1 VHLGLSRSLDGRD
14 RLSVIAVR
22 ITIDLARLNKNDD
35 GMTHTGRTCA
45 RYERVA
51 RYERCSSCTI
61 LIFEFE
67 AKCHDIVM
75 CNERTEFY
83 DFTILSLFFHIDRID
98 LHDTID
104 ITAYTLV
111 SDKLEINETLSVAVL
126 WAESVWGILRGLETF
141 SQILAPSGD
150 GPSVNIWILVFP
162 YS

>member
-1 VHLGLSRSLDGRD
+1 MSDAAAVQLIKRLRIDNKMTLRD
-14 RLSVIAVR
+14 FAIWF
-22 ITIDLARLNKNDD
+22 
-35 GMTHTGRTCA
+35 
-45 RYERVA
+45 
-51 RYERCSSCTI
+51 

-75 CNERTEFY
+75 CNERIEFY

-111 SDKLEINETLSVAVL
+111 SDKLEINETSSVAVL

-150 GPSVNIWILVFP
+150 GPSVNIRILVFS